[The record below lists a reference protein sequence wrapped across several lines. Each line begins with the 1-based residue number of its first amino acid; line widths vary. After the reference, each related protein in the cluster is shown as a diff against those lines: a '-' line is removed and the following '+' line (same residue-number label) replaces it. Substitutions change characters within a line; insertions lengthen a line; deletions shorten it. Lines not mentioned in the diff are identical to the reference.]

1 MSLNVG
7 LHVIGKM
14 SSKFSKRMLYTC
26 TCTCICTFMF
36 YIKMMEECALTV
48 MQYKHCESEVNII
61 NFNKKSS

>member
-14 SSKFSKRMLYTC
+14 SSKFSKWMLYTC
-26 TCTCICTFMF
+26 TCICHFMF
-36 YIKMMEECALTV
+36 CIKMIEECALTV